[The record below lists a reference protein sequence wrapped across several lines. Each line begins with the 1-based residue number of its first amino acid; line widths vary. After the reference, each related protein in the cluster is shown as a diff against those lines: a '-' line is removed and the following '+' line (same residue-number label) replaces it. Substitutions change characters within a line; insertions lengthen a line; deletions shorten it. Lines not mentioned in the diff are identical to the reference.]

1 MGDLTSVDLS
11 QPFDLKIN
19 VAVPMSDGV
28 ALSTDIY
35 LPRSDGPFPTLLVRT
50 IYDNQ
55 SQQLIEAAE
64 RFVVRGYA
72 VVMQDCR
79 GRFDSDGEWEPYVNE
94 AQDGHDTQEWVGSQP
109 WCDGNIGTFGTSYVG
124 FTQSLTAPL
133 RSKYLKA
140 LVPTVSQQ
148 DNFGH
153 FYIDG
158 ALQLHVAMNF
168 INMAGRTMQRGSRN
182 AMNSAEFYRRLPL
195 VSALDDIVD
204 LPFYRDVIGHS
215 TFDDFWKSYSL
226 RYSYEDIEAPALIVS
241 GWYDNLVHESFK
253 LFKGWTTKA
262 HSSDARRLTKL
273 LIGGWSH
280 GNIGSSETFGSIGF
294 GPAAGM
300 DFIEEQ
306 LRWYDR
312 RLKGFDNGMDN
323 EPPIRIFVMGANKFR
338 YENEW
343 PLARTQYTNYY
354 LHSGGGANSLY
365 GDGILTTEAPVGQP
379 PDRYVY
385 NPNDPAPTLGGQIM
399 AIQMTVSG
407 PWDRRPVER
416 RDDVLVYTS
425 EELKEDI
432 EVTGP
437 VSLKL
442 WVQSTATDTDFT
454 GTLVD
459 VHPDGKAIII
469 CEGLLRCRY
478 RESIEETTLMIP
490 GETYELTVNMWE
502 TSNVFK
508 AGHCIRLEVSSSNFP
523 RFDRNLNTGNQPG
536 MDAEMQTAEQ
546 TIFHDA
552 QRPSHLNLPVIP
564 AHVALGPRRQG

>member
-1 MGDLTSVDLS
+1 MMSSPELSGYS
-11 QPFDLKIN
+11 QPFELKLN
-19 VAVPMSDGV
+19 VQVPMSDGV
-28 ALSTDIY
+28 RLSTDIY
-35 LPRSDGPFPTLLVRT
+35 LPNSDGPFPALLVRT

-55 SQQLIEAAE
+55 AAHLIEAAKS
-64 RFVVRGYA
+64 FVARDYA

-79 GRFDSDGEWEPYVNE
+79 GRFDSDGAWEPYINE
-94 AQDGHDTQEWVGSQP
+94 AQDGHDTQEWIGSQP

-133 RSKYLKA
+133 QSQYLKA

-168 INMAGRTMQRGSRN
+168 INMAGRTMQGGSRN
-182 AMNSAEFYRRLPL
+182 AMNSSEFYRRLPL

-204 LPFYRDVIGHS
+204 LPFYRDVIRHS
-215 TFDDFWKSYSL
+215 TFDEFWKSYSM
-226 RYSYEDIEAPALIVS
+226 RYQYERVKVPALIVS
-241 GWYDNLVHESFK
+241 GWYDNLVHEAFK
-253 LFKGWTTKA
+253 LFSGWTTRSR
-262 HSSDARRLTKL
+262 SSDARRLTKL

-280 GNIGSSETFGSIGF
+280 GNIGSSEQFGSIGF
-294 GPAAGM
+294 GSAAGM
-300 DFIEEQ
+300 DFTEEQ

-312 RLKGFDNGMDN
+312 RLKGIENGMDD
-323 EPPIRIFVMGANKFR
+323 EPPLRIFVMGDNVFR
-338 YENEW
+338 FENEW
-343 PLARTQYTNYY
+343 PLERTQYTKYY
-354 LHSGGGANSLY
+354 LHGEGRANSMH
-365 GDGILTTEAPVGQP
+365 GDGALSTDRPEDQP
-379 PDRYVY
+379 PDHFEY
-385 NPNDPAPTLGGQIM
+385 DPDDPVPTLGGQIM

-416 RDDVLVYTS
+416 RDDVLVYSS
-425 EELKEDI
+425 ERLSDDV

-437 VSLKL
+437 VSLNL
-442 WVQSTATDTDFT
+442 WVASNAPDTDFT

-478 RESIEETTLMIP
+478 RDSLEEPALMEP
-490 GETYELTVNMWE
+490 GTPYELTVDMWE

-508 AGHCIRLEVSSSNFP
+508 AGHRIRLEVSSSNFP
-523 RFDRNLNTGNQPG
+523 RFDRNLNTGNRPG
-536 MDAEMQTAEQ
+536 MDAEMQVAHQ
-546 TIFHDA
+546 TVFHDSR
-552 QRPSHLNLPVIP
+552 RPSYLNLPVIP
-564 AHVALGPRRQG
+564 R

>member
-1 MGDLTSVDLS
+1 MTESGSPQYS
-11 QPFDLKIN
+11 QPFDIKID
-19 VAVPMSDGV
+19 VQVPMSDGV
-28 ALSTDIY
+28 NLSTDVY
-35 LPRSDGPFPTLLVRT
+35 LPKSDGPFPALLVRT

-55 SQQLIEAAE
+55 SPNLIEAAE
-64 RFVVRGYA
+64 RFVDRGYA

-79 GRFDSDGEWEPYVNE
+79 GRFDSDGEWQPYVNE
-94 AQDGHDTQEWVGSQP
+94 AQDGHDTQEWIGSQP

-133 RSKYLKA
+133 QSQYLKA

-153 FYIDG
+153 FYVDG

-168 INMAGRTMQRGSRN
+168 INMAGRTMQRGSRD

-204 LPFYRDVIGHS
+204 LPFYRNVITHS
-215 TFDDFWKSYSL
+215 TFDDFWKSYSM
-226 RYSYEDIEAPALIVS
+226 RYRYEDVETPALIVS
-241 GWYDNLVHESFK
+241 GWYDNLVHEAFK
-253 LFKGWTTKA
+253 LYKGWTTRSRSA
-262 HSSDARRLTKL
+262 ETRRLTKL

-280 GNIGSSETFGSIGF
+280 GNIGSSEPFGTIGF
-294 GPAAGM
+294 GTAAGM
-300 DFIEEQ
+300 DFLEEQ

-312 RLKGFDNGMDN
+312 RLKGIDNGMDD
-323 EPPIRIFVMGANKFR
+323 EPPVRIFVMGDNEFR

-354 LHSGGGANSLY
+354 LHSSGAANTLH
-365 GDGILTTEAPVGQP
+365 GDGVLSTEIPGDQP
-379 PDRYVY
+379 PDQYSY
-385 NPNDPAPTLGGQIM
+385 DPNDPVPTLGGQIM

-416 RDDVLVYTS
+416 RDDVLVYTTEIL
-425 EELKEDI
+425 EEDV

-437 VSLKL
+437 VFLHLS
-442 WVQSTATDTDFT
+442 VESTAPDTDFT

-478 RESIEETTLMIP
+478 RDSIEEPTLMVP
-490 GETYELTVNMWE
+490 GDTYELTVDMWE

-508 AGHCIRLEVSSSNFP
+508 KGHQIRLEVSSSNFP
-523 RFDRNLNTGNQPG
+523 RFDRNLNTSSQPG
-536 MDAEMQTAEQ
+536 MDAEIGIAEQ
-546 TIFHDA
+546 TIFHDS
-552 QRPSHLNLPVIP
+552 QRQSYLTLPIIP
-564 AHVALGPRRQG
+564 R

>member
-1 MGDLTSVDLS
+1 MSDSLSSALS
-11 QPFDLKIN
+11 QPFDLKID
-19 VAVPMSDGV
+19 AQVPMSDGV
-28 ALSTDIY
+28 NLSTDIY
-35 LPRSDGPFPTLLVRT
+35 LPKTGGPFPALLVRT

-55 SQQLIEAAE
+55 NSHLIDAAE
-64 RFVVRGYA
+64 KFMARGYA

-79 GRFDSDGEWEPYVNE
+79 GRFDSDGDWQPYVNE
-94 AQDGHDTQEWVGSQP
+94 AQDGHDTQEWIGSQD

-153 FYIDG
+153 FYVDG
-158 ALQLHVAMNF
+158 ALQLHVAINF

-182 AMNSAEFYRRLPL
+182 AMNSEEFYRRLPL
-195 VSALDDIVD
+195 VSAMDDIVD
-204 LPFYRDVIGHS
+204 LPFYRDVIKHS
-215 TFDDFWKSYSL
+215 TFDDFWKSYSM
-226 RYSYEDIEAPALIVS
+226 RFKYEEVETPALVVS
-241 GWYDNLVHESFK
+241 GWYDNLVHEAFK
-253 LFKGWTTKA
+253 LFKGWTTR
-262 HSSDARRLTKL
+262 SRSPETRRLTKL

-280 GNIGSSETFGSIGF
+280 GNIGSSEPFGTIGF
-294 GPAAGM
+294 GDAAGM

-306 LRWYDR
+306 LRWYDQ
-312 RLKGFDNGMDN
+312 RLKGIDNGMDD
-323 EPPIRIFVMGANKFR
+323 EPPVHIFVMGENVFR
-338 YENEW
+338 HENEW

-354 LHSGGGANSLY
+354 LHSKGGANSMY
-365 GDGILTTEAPVGQP
+365 GNGTLSAEAPGEEP
-379 PDRYVY
+379 PDSYQY
-385 NPNDPAPTLGGQIM
+385 DPDDPVSTLGGQIM
-399 AIQMTVSG
+399 AIQLTVSG

-416 RDDVLVYTS
+416 RDDVLVYTT
-425 EELKEDI
+425 EPLTQDV

-437 VSLKL
+437 VYLTLHIVS
-442 WVQSTATDTDFT
+442 SAPDTDFT

-478 RESIEETTLMIP
+478 RVSIEQPVLMEP
-490 GETYELTVNMWE
+490 GNMYELTVDMWE

-508 AGHCIRLEVSSSNFP
+508 AGHQIRLEVSSSNFP
-523 RFDRNLNTGNQPG
+523 RFDRNLNTGHQPG
-536 MDAEMQTAEQ
+536 MDAEMKVADQ

-552 QRPSHLNLPVIP
+552 QCPSHLTLPIIP
-564 AHVALGPRRQG
+564 R

>member
-1 MGDLTSVDLS
+1 MTESGLPQHS
-11 QPFDLKIN
+11 QPFDIKID
-19 VAVPMSDGV
+19 VQVPMSDGV
-28 ALSTDIY
+28 NLSTDVY
-35 LPRSDGPFPTLLVRT
+35 LPKSDGPFPTLLVRT

-55 SQQLIEAAE
+55 SPQLIEAAE
-64 RFVVRGYA
+64 RFVDRGYA

-79 GRFDSDGEWEPYVNE
+79 GRFDSDGEWQPYVNE
-94 AQDGHDTQEWVGSQP
+94 AQDGHDTQEWIGSQP
-109 WCDGNIGTFGTSYVG
+109 WCDGNIGMFGASYVG

-133 RSKYLKA
+133 QSQYLKA

-153 FYIDG
+153 FYVDG

-168 INMAGRTMQRGSRN
+168 INMAGRTMQRGSRD

-204 LPFYRDVIGHS
+204 LPFYRDVITHS
-215 TFDDFWKSYSL
+215 TFDDFWKSYSM
-226 RYSYEDIEAPALIVS
+226 RYRYEDVETPALIVS
-241 GWYDNLVHESFK
+241 GWYDNLVHEAFK
-253 LFKGWTTKA
+253 LFQGWTTRSQSA
-262 HSSDARRLTKL
+262 ETRRLTKL

-280 GNIGSSETFGSIGF
+280 GNIGSSEPFGTIGF
-294 GPAAGM
+294 GTAAGM
-300 DFIEEQ
+300 DFLEEQ

-312 RLKGFDNGMDN
+312 RLRGTDNSMDD
-323 EPPIRIFVMGANKFR
+323 EPPVRIFVMGDNEFR

-343 PLARTQYTNYY
+343 PLARTRYTNYY

-365 GDGILTTEAPVGQP
+365 GDGVLSTEAPGDQP
-379 PDRYVY
+379 PDRYSY
-385 NPNDPAPTLGGQIM
+385 DPNDPVPTLGGQIM

-416 RDDVLVYTS
+416 RDDMLVYTT
-425 EELKEDI
+425 EPLTEDV

-437 VSLKL
+437 VFLHLSAE
-442 WVQSTATDTDFT
+442 STAPDTDFT

-478 RESIEETTLMIP
+478 RDSIEEPTLMVP
-490 GETYELTVNMWE
+490 GETYELTVDMWE

-508 AGHCIRLEVSSSNFP
+508 KGHQIRLEVSSSNFP
-523 RFDRNLNTGNQPG
+523 RFDRNLNTGSQPG
-536 MDAEMQTAEQ
+536 MDAEIAVAEQ
-546 TIFHDA
+546 TIFHDS
-552 QRPSHLNLPVIP
+552 QRQSFLTLPIIP
-564 AHVALGPRRQG
+564 R

>member
-1 MGDLTSVDLS
+1 MSNPGIPKYS
-11 QPFDLKIN
+11 QPLDLKLN
-19 VAVPMSDGV
+19 VQVPMSDGV
-28 ALSTDIY
+28 NLSTDVY
-35 LPRSDGPFPTLLVRT
+35 LPMSGDPFPTLLVRT

-55 SQQLIEAAE
+55 SPQLIEAAE
-64 RFVVRGYA
+64 RFVARGYA

-79 GRFDSDGEWEPYVNE
+79 GRFDSDGEWQPYVNE
-94 AQDGHDTQEWVGSQP
+94 AQDGHDTQEWIGCQS

-153 FYIDG
+153 FYVDG

-182 AMNSAEFYRRLPL
+182 AMNSEEFYRRLPL

-204 LPFYRDVIGHS
+204 LPFYREVITHS
-215 TFDDFWKSYSL
+215 TFDDFWKSYSM
-226 RYSYEDIEAPALIVS
+226 RYRYEDVDAPALIVS
-241 GWYDNLVHESFK
+241 GWYDNLVHEAFK
-253 LFKGWTTKA
+253 LFRGWTTK
-262 HSSDARRLTKL
+262 SGSDEARRLTKL

-280 GNIGSSETFGSIGF
+280 GNIGSSETFGTIGF
-294 GPAAGM
+294 GTAAGM

-312 RLKGFDNGMDN
+312 RLKGIDNGMDD
-323 EPPIRIFVMGANKFR
+323 EPPIRIFVMGDNEFR
-338 YENEW
+338 HENEW
-343 PLARTQYTNYY
+343 PLARTQYTKFY
-354 LHSGGGANSLY
+354 LHSDGGANSLY
-365 GDGILTTEAPVGQP
+365 GNGVLSTDVPGDEP
-379 PDRYVY
+379 PDRYSY
-385 NPNDPAPTLGGQIM
+385 DPNDPVPTLGGQIM

-416 RDDVLVYTS
+416 RDDVLVYTT
-425 EELKEDI
+425 EPLTEDL

-437 VSLKL
+437 VFLNL
-442 WVQSTATDTDFT
+442 CVQSSAPDTDFT
-454 GTLVD
+454 GTLID

-478 RESIEETTLMIP
+478 RNSIEEPTLMVP
-490 GETYELTVNMWE
+490 GDTYELTVDMWE

-536 MDAEMQTAEQ
+536 MSADMEVAKQ
-546 TIFHDA
+546 TIFHDS
-552 QRPSHLNLPVIP
+552 QRHSYLTLPIIP
-564 AHVALGPRRQG
+564 R

>member
-1 MGDLTSVDLS
+1 MSDSLSSALS
-11 QPFDLKIN
+11 QPFDLKID
-19 VAVPMSDGV
+19 AQVPMSDGV
-28 ALSTDIY
+28 NLSTDIY
-35 LPRSDGPFPTLLVRT
+35 LPKTGGPFPALLVRT

-55 SQQLIEAAE
+55 NSHLIDAAE
-64 RFVVRGYA
+64 KFMARGYA

-79 GRFDSDGEWEPYVNE
+79 GRFDSDGDWQPYVNE
-94 AQDGHDTQEWVGSQP
+94 AQDGHDTQEWIGSQD

-153 FYIDG
+153 FYVDG
-158 ALQLHVAMNF
+158 ALQLHVAINF

-182 AMNSAEFYRRLPL
+182 AMNSEEFYRRLPL
-195 VSALDDIVD
+195 VSAMDDIVD
-204 LPFYRDVIGHS
+204 LPFYRDVIKHS
-215 TFDDFWKSYSL
+215 TFDDFWKSYSM
-226 RYSYEDIEAPALIVS
+226 RFKYEEVETPALVVS
-241 GWYDNLVHESFK
+241 GWYDNLVHEAFK
-253 LFKGWTTKA
+253 LFKGWTTR
-262 HSSDARRLTKL
+262 SRSPETRRLTKL

-280 GNIGSSETFGSIGF
+280 GNIGSSEPFGTIGF
-294 GPAAGM
+294 GDAAGM

-306 LRWYDR
+306 LRWYDQ
-312 RLKGFDNGMDN
+312 RLKGIDNGMDD
-323 EPPIRIFVMGANKFR
+323 EPPVHIFVMGENVFR
-338 YENEW
+338 HENEW

-354 LHSGGGANSLY
+354 LHSKGGANSMY
-365 GDGILTTEAPVGQP
+365 GNGTLSAEAPGEEP
-379 PDRYVY
+379 PDSYQY
-385 NPNDPAPTLGGQIM
+385 DPDDPVSTLGGQIM
-399 AIQMTVSG
+399 AIQLTVSG

-416 RDDVLVYTS
+416 RDDVLVYTT
-425 EELKEDI
+425 EPLTQDV

-437 VSLKL
+437 VYLTLHIVS
-442 WVQSTATDTDFT
+442 SAPDTDFT

-478 RESIEETTLMIP
+478 RVSIEQPVLMEP
-490 GETYELTVNMWE
+490 GNMYELTVDMWE

-508 AGHCIRLEVSSSNFP
+508 AGHQIRLEVSSSNFP
-523 RFDRNLNTGNQPG
+523 RFDRNLNTGHQPG
-536 MDAEMQTAEQ
+536 MDAEMKVADQ

-552 QRPSHLNLPVIP
+552 QRPSHLTLPIIP
-564 AHVALGPRRQG
+564 R

>member
-1 MGDLTSVDLS
+1 MSDHSTSDLR
-11 QPFDLKIN
+11 QPFDLKID
-19 VAVPMSDGV
+19 VQVPMSDGV
-28 ALSTDIY
+28 SLSTDIY
-35 LPRSDGPFPTLLVRT
+35 LPKSDEPFPVLLVRT

-55 SQQLIEAAE
+55 SPQLIEAAE
-64 RFVVRGYA
+64 RFVDRGYA

-79 GRFDSDGEWEPYVNE
+79 GRFDSDGEWQPYVNE
-94 AQDGHDTQEWVGSQP
+94 AQDGHDTQEWIGSQS

-153 FYIDG
+153 FYVGG

-204 LPFYRDVIGHS
+204 LPFYRNVITHS

-226 RYSYEDIEAPALIVS
+226 RYRYEDIEAPALIVS
-241 GWYDNLVHESFK
+241 GWYDNLVHEAFK
-253 LFKGWTTKA
+253 LFNGWTTKSR
-262 HSSDARRLTKL
+262 SSEAKHLTKL

-294 GPAAGM
+294 GASAGM
-300 DFIEEQ
+300 DFLEEQ
-306 LRWYDR
+306 LRWFDR
-312 RLKGFDNGMDN
+312 RLKGIENGVDD
-323 EPPIRIFVMGANKFR
+323 EPPIRLFVMGDNEFR

-343 PLARTQYTNYY
+343 PLARTEYTNYY
-354 LHSGGGANSLY
+354 LQGRGDASSLH
-365 GDGILTTEAPVGQP
+365 GNGVLSKDAPEEQP
-379 PDRYVY
+379 PDRYIY
-385 NPNDPAPTLGGQIM
+385 DPKDPVPTLGGQIM

-416 RDDVLVYTS
+416 RDDVLVYTT
-425 EELKEDI
+425 EPLKEDV

-442 WVQSTATDTDFT
+442 WVKSTALDTDFT

-459 VHPDGKAIII
+459 VHPDGKAIIV

-478 RESIEETTLMIP
+478 RDSIEHPTLMVP
-490 GETYELTVNMWE
+490 GDTYALTVDMWE

-523 RFDRNLNTGNQPG
+523 RFDRNLNTGNQLG
-536 MDAEMQTAEQ
+536 MDAEMQVAEQ
-546 TIFHDA
+546 TIFHEA
-552 QRPSHLNLPVIP
+552 QRPSHLTLPVIP
-564 AHVALGPRRQG
+564 R

>member
-1 MGDLTSVDLS
+1 MSDSLSSALS
-11 QPFDLKIN
+11 QPFDLKID
-19 VAVPMSDGV
+19 AQVPMSDGV
-28 ALSTDIY
+28 NLSTDIY
-35 LPRSDGPFPTLLVRT
+35 LPKTGGPFPALLVRT

-55 SQQLIEAAE
+55 NSHLIDAAE
-64 RFVVRGYA
+64 KFMARGYA

-79 GRFDSDGEWEPYVNE
+79 GRFDSDGDWQPYVNE
-94 AQDGHDTQEWVGSQP
+94 AQDGHDTQEWIGSQD

-153 FYIDG
+153 FYVDG
-158 ALQLHVAMNF
+158 ALQLHVAINF

-182 AMNSAEFYRRLPL
+182 AMNSEEFYRRLPL
-195 VSALDDIVD
+195 VSAMDDIVD
-204 LPFYRDVIGHS
+204 LPFYRDVIKHS
-215 TFDDFWKSYSL
+215 TFDDFWKSYSM
-226 RYSYEDIEAPALIVS
+226 RFKYEEVETPALVVS
-241 GWYDNLVHESFK
+241 GWYDNLVHEAFK
-253 LFKGWTTKA
+253 LFKGWTTR
-262 HSSDARRLTKL
+262 SRSPETRRLTKL

-280 GNIGSSETFGSIGF
+280 GNIGSSEPFGTIGF
-294 GPAAGM
+294 GDAAGM

-306 LRWYDR
+306 LRWYDQ
-312 RLKGFDNGMDN
+312 RLKGIDNGMDD
-323 EPPIRIFVMGANKFR
+323 EPPVHIFVMGENVFR
-338 YENEW
+338 HENEW

-354 LHSGGGANSLY
+354 LHSKGSANSMY
-365 GDGILTTEAPVGQP
+365 GNGTLSAEAPGEEP
-379 PDRYVY
+379 PDSYQY
-385 NPNDPAPTLGGQIM
+385 DPDDPVSTLGGQIM
-399 AIQMTVSG
+399 AIQLTVSG

-416 RDDVLVYTS
+416 RDDVLVYTT
-425 EELKEDI
+425 EPLTQDV

-437 VSLKL
+437 VYLTLHIVS
-442 WVQSTATDTDFT
+442 SAPDTDFT

-478 RESIEETTLMIP
+478 RVSIEQPVLMEP
-490 GETYELTVNMWE
+490 GNMYELTVDMWE

-508 AGHCIRLEVSSSNFP
+508 AGHQIRLEVSSSNFP
-523 RFDRNLNTGNQPG
+523 RFDRNLNTGHQPG
-536 MDAEMQTAEQ
+536 MDAEIKVADQ

-552 QRPSHLNLPVIP
+552 QRPSHLTLPIIP
-564 AHVALGPRRQG
+564 R

>member
-1 MGDLTSVDLS
+1 MTESGSPQYS
-11 QPFDLKIN
+11 QPFDIKID
-19 VAVPMSDGV
+19 VQVPMSDGV
-28 ALSTDIY
+28 NLSTDVY
-35 LPRSDGPFPTLLVRT
+35 LPKSDGPFPALLVRT

-55 SQQLIEAAE
+55 SPNLIEAAE
-64 RFVVRGYA
+64 RFVDRGYA

-79 GRFDSDGEWEPYVNE
+79 GRFDSDGEWQPYVNE
-94 AQDGHDTQEWVGSQP
+94 AQDGHDTQEWIGSQP

-133 RSKYLKA
+133 RSQYLKA

-153 FYIDG
+153 FYVDG

-168 INMAGRTMQRGSRN
+168 INMAGRTMQRGSRD

-204 LPFYRDVIGHS
+204 LPFYRNVITHS
-215 TFDDFWKSYSL
+215 TFDDFWKSYSM
-226 RYSYEDIEAPALIVS
+226 RYRYEDVETPALIVS
-241 GWYDNLVHESFK
+241 GWYDNLVHEAFK
-253 LFKGWTTKA
+253 LYKGWTTR
-262 HSSDARRLTKL
+262 SRSEETRRLTKL

-280 GNIGSSETFGSIGF
+280 GNIGSSEPFGTIGF
-294 GPAAGM
+294 GTAAGM
-300 DFIEEQ
+300 DFLEEQ

-312 RLKGFDNGMDN
+312 RLKGIDNGMDD
-323 EPPIRIFVMGANKFR
+323 EPPVRIFVMGDNEFR

-343 PLARTQYTNYY
+343 PLARTRYTNYY
-354 LHSGGGANSLY
+354 LHSSGAANTLH
-365 GDGILTTEAPVGQP
+365 GDGVLSTEIPGDQP
-379 PDRYVY
+379 PDQYSY
-385 NPNDPAPTLGGQIM
+385 DPNDPVPTLGGQIM

-407 PWDRRPVER
+407 PWDRRSVER
-416 RDDVLVYTS
+416 RDDVLVYTTETL
-425 EELKEDI
+425 EEDV

-437 VSLKL
+437 VFLHLS
-442 WVQSTATDTDFT
+442 VESTAPDTDFT

-478 RESIEETTLMIP
+478 RDSIEEPTLMVP
-490 GETYELTVNMWE
+490 GDTYELTVDMWE

-508 AGHCIRLEVSSSNFP
+508 KGHQIRLEVSSSNFP
-523 RFDRNLNTGNQPG
+523 RFDRNLNTGSQPG
-536 MDAEMQTAEQ
+536 MDAKIRIAEQ
-546 TIFHDA
+546 TIFHDS
-552 QRPSHLNLPVIP
+552 QRQSYLTLPNIP
-564 AHVALGPRRQG
+564 R